1 MSLPYQNRT
10 RNPWR
15 FFESFPAGE
24 RALHNPSKR
33 QHGEF
38 LRRLVRTENNGK
50 LRTELLAYGIG
61 QFLPLVSAIRQH
73 LFQSGEAA
81 LHLVN
86 DAICTDTVVDIRL
99 MNYHAHRKTKC
110 ISHNVFLAPHQFLKH
125 SFLLPLVAVVED
137 GVAGREVL
145 GQHTPLAACLQHYML
160 AFMISLRGYLR
171 FLCCESRIF
180 SVTSHCLSVRLF
192 GYWLITLID

>member
-110 ISHNVFLAPHQFLKH
+110 VSHNVFLAPHQFADHPMERVHK
-125 SFLLPLVAVVED
+125 FLEYAFQLPLVEVVED
-137 GVAGREVL
+137 GVV
-145 GQHTPLAACLQHYML
+145 GQEY
-160 AFMISLRGYLR
+160 FR
-171 FLCCESRIF
+171 
-180 SVTSHCLSVRLF
+180 
-192 GYWLITLID
+192 